1 MKNHLYKAALVAA
14 LGLALSPVAK
24 AADLYVGFNDLAG
37 ATGNDYVIDL
47 GAYTAF
53 TTSSTVSGSINPT
66 LFNGV
71 NGAFTSDANALNDV
85 AVGAVAGG
93 LNTSAQKYLYQTGNL
108 AGTTPTGTELAQ
120 AETDS
125 SAIPTGIYAASSGA
139 PNYAWDYFVAQ
150 GPSTPDLSGNGVADE
165 TGNPE
170 SYLSGGIADLV
181 LYESTE
187 PSSGHNVTATQWTEL
202 GTLSINANPGADSIT
217 FTGVNAVPE
226 PATCG
231 LYAIGGLL
239 MLALRR
245 RISAKA

>member
-47 GAYTAF
+47 GAYTSF
-53 TTSSTVSGSINPT
+53 TTSSTVNGLISSS
-66 LFNGV
+66 LFTT
-71 NGAFTSDANALNDV
+71 AFGTDANALNDV

-93 LNTSAQKYLYQTGNL
+93 LNTSAQKYVYQTGNL
-108 AGTTPTGTELAQ
+108 AGTTPTGTELGES
-120 AETDS
+120 ETAS
-125 SAIPTGIYAASSGA
+125 SAIPTGVYGATSGA

-170 SYLSGGIADLV
+170 SDLSGGIASLV

-202 GTLSINANPGADSIT
+202 GTLSINANSGVDSIT

-231 LYAIGGLL
+231 LYAAGGLL